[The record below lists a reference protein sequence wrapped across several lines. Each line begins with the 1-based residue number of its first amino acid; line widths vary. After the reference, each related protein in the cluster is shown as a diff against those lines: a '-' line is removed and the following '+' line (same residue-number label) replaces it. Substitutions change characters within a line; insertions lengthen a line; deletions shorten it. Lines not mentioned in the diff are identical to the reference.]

1 MSAIETLAKATDI
14 LRDNKTRTAGATGR
28 LDAQLA
34 VINADRIDRSFGLTK
49 PSDGSN
55 GLTLAGNIVAATG
68 KAKARRAHLP
78 APQTPP
84 PLATRGARA

>member
-14 LRDNKTRTAGATGR
+14 LRDNKTRAGGATGR

-34 VINADRIDRSFGLTK
+34 VINADRIDRSIGLTK

-55 GLTLAGNIVAATG
+55 GLTLAGNIVAATE
-68 KAKARRAHLP
+68 KAARRAEL
-78 APQTPP
+78 ARPQTPP
-84 PLATRGARA
+84 PLATRGGRA